1 MNDFSNI
8 NISSFFL
15 SPTQESDDRHSV
27 EVGRLAEQVR
37 VCEGVLAEERRGH
50 THTRGEVTRLTQEL
64 EDMRESLLR
73 EKTTT
78 VELSQ
83 VREGGEGGGVAGNA
97 LI

>member
-1 MNDFSNI
+1 MASYYSVI
-8 NISSFFL
+8 NSISSFL
-15 SPTQESDDRHSV
+15 VSVPPQENDDRHSM

-64 EDMRESLLR
+64 EDVRESLLR

-78 VELSQ
+78 AELSQ
-83 VREGGEGGGVAGNA
+83 VRERGVAR
-97 LI
+97 